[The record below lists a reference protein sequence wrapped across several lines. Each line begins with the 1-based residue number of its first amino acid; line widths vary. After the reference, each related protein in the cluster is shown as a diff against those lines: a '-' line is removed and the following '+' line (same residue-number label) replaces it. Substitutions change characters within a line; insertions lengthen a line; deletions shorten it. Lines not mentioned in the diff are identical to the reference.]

1 MILKNKLQQAQQ
13 LEQIAKNI
21 YREVLEEI
29 IERTPN
35 YRVYDYLAEMLENYD
50 KVDFL
55 GEAISKIFKKNIY
68 QLDVGMKISGNF
80 DDDDLFI
87 FMYEEDDGE
96 IVVAELVF
104 DIDEDNVIQD
114 IIVKHNYDEEYTEE

>member
-13 LEQIAKNI
+13 LEQVAKDI

-29 IERTPN
+29 MERTPN
-35 YRVYDYLAEMLENYD
+35 YRIYDYLAEMLENYN

-55 GEAISKIFKKNIY
+55 GEAVSEIFKKNIY
-68 QLDVGMKISGNF
+68 HLDVGMKISGNF
-80 DDDDLFI
+80 DDNDLFI
-87 FMYEEDDGE
+87 FMYEEGDGE

>member
-1 MILKNKLQQAQQ
+1 MILQNKLQQAQQ

-29 IERTPN
+29 MERTPN

-55 GEAISKIFKKNIY
+55 GEAVSEIFKNNIY
-68 QLDVGMKISGNF
+68 QLNIGMKFPGVF
-80 DDDDLFI
+80 GDDGFFI
-87 FMYEEDDGE
+87 FVYEENDDE
-96 IVVAELVF
+96 IVVTELVF
-104 DIDEDNVIQD
+104 ETDENNIIQD
-114 IIVKHNYDEEYTEE
+114 IIVKHNYEEE

>member
-1 MILKNKLQQAQQ
+1 MILQNKLQQAQQ

-29 IERTPN
+29 MDRTPN
-35 YRVYDYLAEMLENYD
+35 YRIYDYLAEMLENYG

-55 GEAISKIFKKNIY
+55 GEAVSEIFKKNIY
-68 QLDVGMKISGNF
+68 HLDVGMKISGNF

-87 FMYEEDDGE
+87 FMYKENDDE
-96 IVVAELVF
+96 IIVAELVF
-104 DIDEDNVIQD
+104 DIDEDNIIQD
-114 IIVKHNYDEEYTEE
+114 VIVKHNYDEEYSEK